1 MEPAEI
7 RRRNFIGPDAF
18 PFHSPVGVVYDSG
31 EFSKSLDM
39 ALGLADR
46 QGFAARRQQSESQG
60 RLRGQGLAC
69 WIEDSG
75 AAPSAAVT
83 ALGCR
88 AGLYEAAKVR
98 VHPTGGVTV
107 FTGAHSHGQGHE
119 TTFAQV
125 VADKFGLSVEQVD
138 VVHGDTESVP
148 FGMGTYGSRSM
159 AVGGG
164 ALALTADKVI
174 EKGRKIAAHLLEA
187 SEQDVVF
194 EDAVFKVAG
203 TDRQVPWGQVA
214 LSAYVPG
221 KYPLDRLEP
230 GLEETTFYDPPNFT
244 FPNGVFICEVEIDR
258 ETGQVRVDR
267 LVGVNDAGRV
277 INPMIVEGQ
286 IHGGVAQAVGQALME
301 QAAYD
306 PSSGQLLSGSYM
318 DYCLPRAYDLPP
330 FELASNEVLCKH
342 NPLGVKGA
350 GEAGATGAPAAVIN
364 AVIDALR
371 PLGVTS
377 IDMPATPKKVWQLIQ
392 ERAPAHA

>member
-1 MEPAEI
+1 
-7 RRRNFIGPDAF
+7 
-18 PFHSPVGVVYDSG
+18 
-31 EFSKSLDM
+31 M
-39 ALGLADR
+39 ALELADR
-46 QGFAARRQQSESQG
+46 QSFAARRQQSESQG

-125 VADKFGLSVEQVD
+125 VADRFGLSVDQVD
-138 VVHGDTESVP
+138 VVHGDTATVP

-164 ALALTADKVI
+164 ALALTADKVV
-174 EKGRKIAAHLLEA
+174 EKGKKIASHLLEA

-221 KYPLDRLEP
+221 NYPLDKLEP

-244 FPNGVFICEVEIDR
+244 FPNGVFVCEVEIDR
-258 ETGQVRVDR
+258 ETGQVSLDR
-267 LVGVNDAGRV
+267 LVGVHDAGRV
-277 INPMIVEGQ
+277 INPMIVDGQ

-306 PSSGQLLSGSYM
+306 PASGQLLSGSYM
-318 DYCLPRAYDLPP
+318 DYCLPHAADLPS
-330 FELASNEVLCKH
+330 FALASNEVPCKH

-364 AVIDALR
+364 AVIDALA

-377 IDMPATPKKVWQLIQ
+377 IDMPATSEKVWRLIHG
-392 ERAPAHA
+392 RRPARS